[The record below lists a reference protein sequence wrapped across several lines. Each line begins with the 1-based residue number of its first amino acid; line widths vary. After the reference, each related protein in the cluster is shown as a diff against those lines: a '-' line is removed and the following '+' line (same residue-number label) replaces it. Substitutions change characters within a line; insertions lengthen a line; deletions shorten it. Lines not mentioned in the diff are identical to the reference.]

1 MARRSWLDGV
11 HEDCLGNPTWETKMA
26 TCDKNSVGT
35 SCVVWRVIG
44 IAVIVVAMMRVPA
57 YAQWS
62 QWGGPDQSFKVD
74 SRGLAKKWPE
84 NGPRKLWSRKL
95 GEGYSAILADA
106 GRLYTMYRAGEKEI
120 VICLNAKTGKTLW
133 EHAYKSSPPK
143 GHIADYGNGPNA
155 TPLLT
160 GGRLYTIGVA
170 GIMHC
175 LSADT
180 GKTLWSHDLLGEF
193 GGNVLE
199 YGYSSSPIEYKD
211 TIITLVGGK
220 GASIV
225 ALGKEDGAVAW
236 KSLDYENSYS
246 TPRILKIAGENQLV
260 TFMAAEVIGA
270 DPASGTLKW
279 RYPIVNRW
287 RQNISLP
294 MPAGDD
300 MLFISSL
307 LTGSRGLRL
316 IKNSDRFDVEEV
328 WTTRKIQ
335 NFFGSAVS
343 IGDYV
348 YTSTGRPGALFI
360 AAVQMQSGKIAWR
373 KRWSSRANL
382 LFSDN
387 SLILLDEHGNLTLAK
402 ANPDKFSVMS
412 RCALLES
419 PAWTPPTLVGTT
431 LFVRDCKQIMA
442 LDLAEDG
449 NFP

>member
-1 MARRSWLDGV
+1 M
-11 HEDCLGNPTWETKMA
+11 GN
-26 TCDKNSVGT
+26 CHQNSVGT
-35 SCVVWRVIG
+35 SCVVWCVVG
-44 IAVIVVAMMRVPA
+44 IVAMVLAMMRAPV

-62 QWGGPDQSFKVD
+62 QWGGPDQSFKMD
-74 SRGLAKKWPE
+74 SRGLAKEWPE
-84 NGPRKLWSRKL
+84 NGPRRLWSRKL
-95 GEGYSAILADA
+95 GQGYSAILADA

-120 VICLNAKTGKTLW
+120 VICLNAMTGKTIW
-133 EHAYKSSPPK
+133 EHAYKSLPPK

-160 GGRLYTIGVA
+160 GGRLFTIGVA

-180 GKTLWSHDLLGEF
+180 GKTLWSRDLLGEF
-193 GGNVLE
+193 GGNVLG

-225 ALGKEDGAVAW
+225 ALGKEGGGIAW

-246 TPRILKIAGENQLV
+246 TPRILKIAGEDQLV

-270 DPASGTLKW
+270 DPTSGTLKW

-294 MPAGDD
+294 MLAGDD

-316 IKNSDRFDVEEV
+316 RRNGDRFNVEEV

-343 IGDYV
+343 IGDHV

-360 AAVQMQSGKIAWR
+360 AAVHMQSGKIAWR
-373 KRWSSRANL
+373 KRWPSRANL
-382 LFSDN
+382 LYADN
-387 SLILLDEHGNLTLAK
+387 LCILLDERGDLTLAMV
-402 ANPDKFSVMS
+402 NPDDLTIMS
-412 RCALLES
+412 RCTLWES
-419 PAWTPPTLVGTT
+419 PAWTAPTLVGTT
-431 LFVRDCKQIMA
+431 LFIRDCKQIMA
-442 LDLAEDG
+442 LDLAEG
-449 NFP
+449 SIRP